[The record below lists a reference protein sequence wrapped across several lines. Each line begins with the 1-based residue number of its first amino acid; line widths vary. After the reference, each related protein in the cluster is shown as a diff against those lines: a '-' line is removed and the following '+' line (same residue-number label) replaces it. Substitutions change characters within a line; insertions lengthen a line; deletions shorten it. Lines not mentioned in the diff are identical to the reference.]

1 MSAAHHRTAIIQLNN
16 NEKPT
21 LVKVSLPHKITEP
34 ELSTLINDKI
44 VRDIVFRHTGCTCL
58 SGRISVLIESE
69 FEEALRVELGPAQ
82 AQ

>member
-1 MSAAHHRTAIIQLNN
+1 MSAARHATIHLNS
-16 NEKPT
+16 NESPT
-21 LVKVSLPHKITEP
+21 LVKVSLPHKITRP

-44 VRDIVFRHTGCTCL
+44 VNDIVLRHTGCTCL